1 MTKTLILLFHPDL
14 TRSRANLAMARAAA
28 TLPGVEVVDM
38 TAIAPDGFDLSRDG
52 EAEAV
57 RLLAADRIVL
67 QFPMQWYSTP
77 PLLKAWQDA
86 VLTRMFYLEYEAEGR
101 HLEGTPLMIAITAGN
116 TPEAYS
122 HGGGNLMPMADLLAP
137 LRTTAHRCALV
148 WAEPF
153 VVYRADKLTQE
164 ELDATAADYCAALI
178 RWTNASAR
186 KAA

>member
-14 TRSRANLAMARAAA
+14 TRSKANLAMARAAG

-38 TAIAPDGFDLSRDG
+38 TAVAPDGFDLSRDG
-52 EAEAV
+52 ETEAA

-101 HLEGTPLMIAITAGN
+101 HLEGRSLMIATTAGN
-116 TPEAYS
+116 TPEAYR
-122 HGGGNLMPMADLLAP
+122 HGGANLMPMADLLAP
-137 LRTTAHRCALV
+137 LRTTAHRCGLV

-153 VVYRADKLTQE
+153 VVYRADKLTPE
-164 ELDATAADYCAALI
+164 ELDATAADYCAALN
-178 RWTNASAR
+178 RWIETSTQ

>member
-14 TRSRANLAMARAAA
+14 TRSKANLALARAAA

-38 TAIAPDGFDLSRDG
+38 SAVAPDGFDLSCDG
-52 EAEAV
+52 QVEAA

-77 PLLKAWQDA
+77 QLLKAWQDA

-101 HLEGTPLMIAITAGN
+101 RLEGTPLMIATTAGN
-116 TPEAYS
+116 TPEAYR
-122 HGGGNLMPMADLLAP
+122 HGGGNLMSISDLLAP
-137 LRTTAHRCALV
+137 LRATAHRCALV

-153 VVYRADKLTQE
+153 VVYRSDRLTQE

-178 RWTNASAR
+178 RWTNASTQ